1 MQIVR
6 DIAALR
12 SALNALRREGPI
24 ALVPT
29 MGALHAGHLAL
40 VEEAHRRARHVVAS
54 IFVNPL
60 QFGVGEDLATYP
72 RSEEED
78 AQRLA
83 AAGCALL
90 WVPDAAAMYPPAF
103 ATKIIV
109 DNVSDGLCGA
119 ARPGHFSG
127 VATVVA
133 KLLNQVRPD
142 IALFGEKD
150 YQQLVV
156 IRRMVEDLDMDV
168 EIVGVPTQRDEDGL
182 ALSSRNAYL
191 SPRERIAARAL
202 PTLLAEAAGDI
213 EAGGDAAAATA
224 RVREGLLAAGFESVD
239 YVELCDAATLAPLAA
254 ATAQG
259 RLLAAARIG
268 RARLIDNVAVAKEKS

>member
-6 DIAALR
+6 DRAALR
-12 SALNALRREGPI
+12 RALHALRCDGTI

-40 VEEAHRRARHVVAS
+40 VEEARRRARNVVAS

-60 QFGVGEDLATYP
+60 QFGAGEDFAAYP
-72 RSEEED
+72 RSEVED
-78 AQRLA
+78 GEQLA

-90 WVPDAAAMYPPAF
+90 WVPDAATMYPPGF

-109 DNVSDGLCGA
+109 DKVSDGLCGG

-150 YQQLVV
+150 YQQLIV
-156 IRRMVEDLDMDV
+156 IRRMVDDLDMGV
-168 EIVGVPTQRDEDGL
+168 EIVGVATQRDDDGL

-191 SPRERIAARAL
+191 SPDQRIAARSL
-202 PTLLAEAAGDI
+202 PTLLARAANDI
-213 EAGGDAAAATA
+213 EAGGDAAAAVA
-224 RVREGLLAAGFESVD
+224 RVREGLLAAGFERVD
-239 YVELCDAATLAPLAA
+239 YVELRDAATLAPLAA
-254 ATAQG
+254 ATAPG
-259 RLLAAARIG
+259 RLMAAARIG
-268 RARLIDNVAVAKEKS
+268 RARLIDNFAVAQEKS